1 MIIKFKN
8 IVSGPAPI
16 GRILNYIFACGFNE
30 LLHKNGYR
38 SINFQNNIG
47 CAWTTEFMFGL
58 DLLKI
63 EGTHSKIKNAY
74 ITKLTKKGM
83 ILYNLIYNNFH
94 HFSEQTKSASLLSL
108 KNQMLLTNKKLY
120 NEFKK
125 IFKNSPI
132 FSILSY
138 YLSTTS
144 SNIFNKTDFIN
155 NYFLFVAEYL
165 NEPIYNYN
173 SNAKTTTA
181 ENRVISTLQL
191 CFFFDFLSIDNDI
204 LTFNFNNNN
213 NQKSFIEEFDNTMLD
228 IEKKLKTIDITKY
241 GIDGTSL
248 VTSIVRNS
256 FLQQTFKF
264 NLLSSFHN
272 KCCIC
277 GSVFNLIGSHIKP
290 AVICDAKE
298 KVDNNNGLLLCPNH
312 DALFDKYLIS
322 FHHKTGKIMINKH
335 LLSNKDQMKILNIN
349 NSFTLRCF
357 LNADRSKYLE
367 YHNNKFFEKEK
378 ETNL

>member
-30 LLHKNGYR
+30 LLYKNGYR
-38 SINFQNNIG
+38 STNFKNNIG

-58 DLLKI
+58 DLIKI
-63 EGTHSKIKNAY
+63 KGIHSKIKNAY

-83 ILYNLIYNNFH
+83 VLYDLICNSFND
-94 HFSEQTKSASLLSL
+94 FSEHTKPNSLLRL
-108 KNQMLLTNKKLY
+108 KTQMLQSNEKLY
-120 NEFKK
+120 HEFKK
-125 IFKNSPI
+125 IFRNSTV
-132 FSILSY
+132 FRILSY

-144 SNIFNKTDFIN
+144 SNIFDKTDFIN

-165 NEPIYNYN
+165 NEPISNYN
-173 SNAKTTTA
+173 AEARTTTA

-191 CFFFDFLSIDNDI
+191 CFFFDFLNIDNDI
-204 LTFNFNNNN
+204 LTFNLNSNN
-213 NQKSFIEEFDNTMLD
+213 NQRLLVEEFDNTIIN
-228 IEKKLKTIDITKY
+228 IEKKLKTVDLIKY

-256 FLQQTFKF
+256 FLQKTFKF
-264 NLLSSFHN
+264 NLISSFNN

-277 GSVFNLIGSHIKP
+277 GSIFNLIGSHIKS

-322 FHHKTGKIMINKH
+322 FHHKTGNIMICKN

-349 NSFTLRCF
+349 ESFTLGNF
-357 LNADRSKYLE
+357 LNPDRSKYLK
-367 YHNNKFFEKEK
+367 YHNDKFFEKEK
-378 ETNL
+378 